1 MSVCLRCG
9 RTLTNKDSAKRG
21 YGPGCYKKV
30 KAEESKMDEVQKF
43 NEVMEELEGQESF
56 IDEIR
61 KCS

>member
-1 MSVCLRCG
+1 MICLRCG
-9 RTLTNKDSAKRG
+9 RVLKNKKSAERG

-30 KAEESKMDEVQKF
+30 KQEEKR
-43 NEVMEELEGQESF
+43 NYEENIKEIEKIEEIEGQIF